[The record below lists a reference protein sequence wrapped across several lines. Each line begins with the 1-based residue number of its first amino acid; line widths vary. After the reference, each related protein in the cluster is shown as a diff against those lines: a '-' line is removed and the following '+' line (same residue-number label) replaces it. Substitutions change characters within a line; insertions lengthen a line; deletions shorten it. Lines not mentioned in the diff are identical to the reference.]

1 MTVEKYLMFSNAN
14 NNAPEKLIV
23 KSIEDLREKLEEGRK
38 DFENGNVCSLEES
51 YLEVQKMLTD

>member
-1 MTVEKYLMFSNAN
+1 MTEEKYLMFFNAN
-14 NNAPEKLIV
+14 NNAPEELIV
-23 KSIEDLREKLEEGRK
+23 KSIEDLRGKLEEGRK